1 VNTIRVVLA
10 DDHTLVRAGIRTLVE
25 SIENVEVVGEA
36 ANGREA
42 LELVRQH
49 LPDLVLLDIG
59 MKGMDGL
66 QAAAAIKQEL
76 PQIKAIILSMHST
89 PDVVEQ
95 ALRAGASAYLVKDA
109 AITELEIAVRAAMR
123 GEVYLSP
130 AVSAQVVAGYVQGD
144 QARRLPDDA
153 LTSRQQEVLQLIG
166 SGKSTK
172 EIARTLGIST
182 KTVEAHRAQIMEK
195 LGVRNIAELMMEA
208 VGRGL
213 ISVKRTEG

>member
-1 VNTIRVVLA
+1 VSAIRVVLA
-10 DDHTLVRAGIRTLVE
+10 DDHTLVRAGIRTLLE
-25 SIENVEVVGEA
+25 SIEGVEVVGEA
-36 ANGREA
+36 SNGREA
-42 LELVRQH
+42 LELVRKH
-49 LPDLVLLDIG
+49 EPDLVLLDIG
-59 MKGMDGL
+59 MKEMDGL

-109 AITELEIAVRAAMR
+109 AITELELAVRAAMR
-123 GEVYLSP
+123 GEVFLSP
-130 AVSAQVVAGYVQGD
+130 AVSAQIVAGYVQGD
-144 QARRLPDDA
+144 QVRRLPDDA

-172 EIARTLGIST
+172 EIARLLGIST

-195 LGVRNIAELMMEA
+195 LGVRNVAKLMMEA

-213 ISVKRTEG
+213 ISVKKTDG

>member
-1 VNTIRVVLA
+1 VSAIRVVLA
-10 DDHTLVRAGIRTLVE
+10 DDHTLVRAGIRTLLE
-25 SIENVEVVGEA
+25 SIESVEVVGEA
-36 ANGREA
+36 SNGREA
-42 LELVRQH
+42 LELVRKH

-59 MKGMDGL
+59 MKEMDGL
-66 QAAAAIKQEL
+66 QAAAAIRQEH

-109 AITELEIAVRAAMR
+109 AITELELAVRAAMR
-123 GEVYLSP
+123 GEVFLSP
-130 AVSAQVVAGYVQGD
+130 AVSAQIVAGYVQGD

-153 LTSRQQEVLQLIG
+153 LTARQQEVLQLIG

-172 EIARTLGIST
+172 EIARLLGIST

-195 LGVRNIAELMMEA
+195 LGVRNVAKLMMEA

-213 ISVKRTEG
+213 ISVKKTDG